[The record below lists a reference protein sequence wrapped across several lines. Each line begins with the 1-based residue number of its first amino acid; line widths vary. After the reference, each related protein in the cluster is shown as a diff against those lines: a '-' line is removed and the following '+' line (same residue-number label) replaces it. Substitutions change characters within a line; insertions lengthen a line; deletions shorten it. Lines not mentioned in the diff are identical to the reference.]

1 MVHRAPHAPLLSA
14 RRVLER
20 LLDAAKRESAQSG
33 GRRAWVALD
42 MDGTLFDNR
51 PRTLAI
57 LHSFAMTHRAAL
69 PQLLTAVQKL
79 TLDDLHY
86 TPSQAIDA
94 LELPQKDLGERFIH
108 FWRDRFF
115 TNSFQPLD
123 HVEPGAAEFAHRL
136 VDAGLGVVYLTGRD
150 RPGMMH
156 GVLQSLDAHGFPLMS
171 PQTQVVLK
179 PDFGHDDIAF
189 KREALVELAK
199 NGPLV
204 GLIDNEPGIVNMALE
219 TLPDMLCV
227 RILRPHAPN
236 PPPLDARA
244 VQIPSFRLDVEFDD
258 LGAPI
263 AQNAV

>member
-1 MVHRAPHAPLLSA
+1 MVERAPHSPLISA
-14 RRVLER
+14 RRVLDR
-20 LLDAAKRESAQSG
+20 LLAAAEVESKRAN

-57 LHSFAMTHRAAL
+57 LHSFAMAHRE
-69 PQLLTAVQKL
+69 PVPELLTAVQKL

-86 TPSQAIDA
+86 TPSQAVDA
-94 LELPQKDLGERFIH
+94 LNLPQRDLGERFVDY
-108 FWRDRFF
+108 WRQRFF

-179 PDFGHDDIAF
+179 PEFQHDDVAF
-189 KREALVELAK
+189 KREALGELAK

-204 GLIDNEPGIVNMALE
+204 GLVDNEPGIVNMALE
-219 TLPDMLCV
+219 VLPDMLCV

-236 PPPLDARA
+236 PPELDARA
-244 VQIPSFRLDVEFDD
+244 VQIPSFRLDVDFDD
-258 LGAPI
+258 MTA
-263 AQNAV
+263 ATD

>member
-1 MVHRAPHAPLLSA
+1 MVERALHAPLLSA
-14 RRVLER
+14 PRVLER
-20 LLDAAKRESAQSG
+20 LLSAATAESARSH
-33 GRRAWVALD
+33 GRRSWVALD

-57 LHSFAMTHRAAL
+57 LHSFATAHRDTL
-69 PQLLTAVQKL
+69 PQLLAAVQKL

-94 LELPQKDLGERFIH
+94 LSLPQKDLGERFVSY
-108 FWRDRFF
+108 WRDRFF

-123 HVEPGAAEFAHRL
+123 HVEAGAAEFAHRL

-156 GVLQSLDAHGFPLMS
+156 GVLQSLDAHGFPLMT
-171 PQTQVVLK
+171 PQAQVVLK
-179 PDFGHDDIAF
+179 PDFHLDDVAF
-189 KREALVELAK
+189 KRAALVELVK

-204 GLIDNEPGIVNMALE
+204 GLVDNEPGIVNMALE
-219 TLPDMLCV
+219 VLPETLCV

-236 PPPLDARA
+236 PPRLDARA
-244 VQIPSFRLDVEFDD
+244 VQIPSFRLDVEFADM
-258 LGAPI
+258 I
-263 AQNAV
+263 ATAD

>member
-1 MVHRAPHAPLLSA
+1 MIDRAHHAPLLSA
-14 RRVLER
+14 RRILDR
-20 LLDAAKRESAQSG
+20 LLAAAEVESKIS
-33 GRRAWVALD
+33 GRRSWVALD

-57 LHSFAMTHRAAL
+57 LHSFAMSHREAL
-69 PQLLTAVQKL
+69 PQLLHAVQKL

-86 TPSQAIDA
+86 TPSQAVDA
-94 LELPQKDLGERFIH
+94 LNLPEKDLGERFVH
-108 FWRDRFF
+108 YWRQRFF

-171 PQTQVVLK
+171 PQSQVVLK
-179 PDFGHDDIAF
+179 PDFHHDDVDF
-189 KREALVELAK
+189 KRIALAELAK
-199 NGPLV
+199 NGPIV
-204 GLIDNEPGIVNMALE
+204 GLVDNEPGIVNMALE
-219 TLPDMLCV
+219 VLPDMLCV

-236 PPPLDARA
+236 PPRLDARA
-244 VQIPSFRLDVEFDD
+244 VQIPSFRLDVEFPDMAEAAD
-258 LGAPI
+258 
-263 AQNAV
+263 

>member
-1 MVHRAPHAPLLSA
+1 MSERAAHAPL
-14 RRVLER
+14 V
-20 LLDAAKRESAQSG
+20 SAQNVLQRILAAAELESQRSH
-33 GRRAWVALD
+33 GRRSWVALD

-57 LHSFAMTHRAAL
+57 LHGFAMTHREQL
-69 PQLLTAVQKL
+69 PQLLTAVQTL
-79 TLDDLHY
+79 SLDDLHY
-86 TPSQAIDA
+86 TPSQAVDA
-94 LELPQKDLGERFIH
+94 LNLPDKDLGERFVQY
-108 FWRDRFF
+108 WRQRFF

-156 GVLQSLDAHGFPLMS
+156 GVLQSLDAHGFPLMT

-179 PDFGHDDIAF
+179 PDFHHDDVSF
-189 KREALVELAK
+189 KREALAELAK

-219 TLPDMLCV
+219 VLPEMLCV

-236 PPPLDARA
+236 PPRLDDRA
-244 VQIPSFRLDVEFDD
+244 VQIPSFRLDVAFAGDPPTAD
-258 LGAPI
+258 
-263 AQNAV
+263 

>member
-1 MVHRAPHAPLLSA
+1 MVESTNHAPLISA
-14 RRVLER
+14 RRVLDR
-20 LLDAAKRESAQSG
+20 LLANAATQSARSG

-69 PQLLTAVQKL
+69 PQLLAAVQKL

-86 TPSQAIDA
+86 TPSQAIDS
-94 LELPQKDLGERFIH
+94 LELPQKDLGERFIEY
-108 FWRDRFF
+108 WRQRFF

-171 PQTQVVLK
+171 PQSQVVLK
-179 PDFGHDDIAF
+179 PDFGHDDVAF
-189 KREALVELAK
+189 KRAALRELAK

-219 TLPDMLCV
+219 TVPEMLCV

-236 PPPLDARA
+236 PPPLDPRA
-244 VQIPSFRLDVEFDD
+244 MQIPSFRLDVEFDD
-258 LGAPI
+258 LGTPLATNP
-263 AQNAV
+263 A

>member
-1 MVHRAPHAPLLSA
+1 
-14 RRVLER
+14 
-20 LLDAAKRESAQSG
+20 
-33 GRRAWVALD
+33 

-57 LHSFAMTHRAAL
+57 LHSFAMSHREAL

-94 LELPQKDLGERFIH
+94 LELPQKDLGERFVH

-179 PDFGHDDIAF
+179 PDFTHDDVAF
-189 KREALVELAK
+189 KREALGELAK

-236 PPPLDARA
+236 PPVLDARA

-258 LGAPI
+258 LGVPSPA
-263 AQNAV
+263 